1 MHTHSGVVAV
11 DLGHL
16 QLIDFSNA
24 RHVGAPVTLNAYA
37 NNACFQKEGW
47 ALGCLILT
55 ESVPVQGGGEAT
67 CEAVQW

>member
-1 MHTHSGVVAV
+1 MHTHSGVAAV

-37 NNACFQKEGW
+37 NNACFPKDGL
-47 ALGCLILT
+47 AL
-55 ESVPVQGGGEAT
+55 
-67 CEAVQW
+67 AVSF